1 MKDDPMAYMRMM
13 EIRALKERIQQLEA
27 GLQDLIEIA
36 DISDGPAAA
45 FYKMMA
51 KKALNGDRAD

>member
-1 MKDDPMAYMRMM
+1 MAYMRMM

-45 FYKMMA
+45 FYRMMA